1 LVGQLQYGYDMNSL
15 SRMSQLYGYFMA
27 VAIFL
32 LGLAALYWGLGA
44 SSFMEQV
51 ITWVIG
57 VASLSAATFIYLL
70 LREAAAKDAEDA
82 ELAKKM
88 LMWFPPEVY
97 GELSDSS
104 PDDSQDAL
112 AVPAQSVFTQVLGL
126 FFPRTRSA

>member
-1 LVGQLQYGYDMNSL
+1 MVGQLQYGYDMNSL